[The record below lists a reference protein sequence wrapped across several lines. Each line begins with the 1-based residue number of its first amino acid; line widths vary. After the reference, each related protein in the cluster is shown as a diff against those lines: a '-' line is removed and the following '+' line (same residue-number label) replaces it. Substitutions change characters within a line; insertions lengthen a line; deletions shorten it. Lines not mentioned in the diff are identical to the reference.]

1 MKNLDRRSLLA
12 GLASAAALGLTAGCA
27 RDDDEKLSEGQVAV
41 PLRSLR
47 QGRRTTLIV
56 AGNPVEL
63 VRSGDGVSGRS
74 LRCTHTGCV
83 VAWRETTR
91 EYLCPCHEG
100 RFSEDGE
107 VLAGPP
113 PLPLR
118 PVRVTIRKDRVI
130 VG

>member
-1 MKNLDRRSLLA
+1 MLA
-12 GLASAAALGLTAGCA
+12 AVGAAATAAAAALLATARCGGEPE
-27 RDDDEKLSEGQVAV
+27 EKLEPGQVA
-41 PLRSLR
+41 LALDSLPPGQR
-47 QGRRTTLIV
+47 VVTIV

-63 VRSGDGVSGRS
+63 VRTGDRVAARS

-83 VAWRETTR
+83 VRWREELR
-91 EYLCPCHEG
+91 QYVCPCHEG
-100 RFSEDGE
+100 RYSEDGQ

-118 PVRVTIRKDRVI
+118 PVAVTSRKGRVV